1 MQGVTYIMDNHNRRI
16 AVQIELRT
24 LRKFEEQ
31 IQDLLDAIIAESR
44 KDEKS
49 LPFEKLVS
57 SLKKKGKL

>member
-1 MQGVTYIMDNHNRRI
+1 MDNHNRRI